1 MKSRSRFLG
10 RGRPGLL
17 LPGQQHFSPSPLLAA
32 GRRSGADTAAG
43 GTRVCLARA
52 GGRHGGLG
60 GLDGETNPP
69 SPVPGALIAF
79 IATCCDETLALSL
92 QMEALRPPDGPPA
105 AGTPG
110 SRVSTVRW
118 VRGCA
123 RTDTDKAPHGSI
135 GARLPLICEGAA
147 RPSRG
152 ERIFFRKKHF
162 SRHFRRSRAPPDRLP
177 ARAGDRA
184 GARGEQPDA
193 NDGGEAQG
201 RGPVR
206 VW

>member
-1 MKSRSRFLG
+1 MNSTSRFLG

-92 QMEALRPPDGPPA
+92 QTEALRPPDGPPA

-147 RPSRG
+147 TL
-152 ERIFFRKKHF
+152 
-162 SRHFRRSRAPPDRLP
+162 A
-177 ARAGDRA
+177 
-184 GARGEQPDA
+184 
-193 NDGGEAQG
+193 
-201 RGPVR
+201 
-206 VW
+206 W